1 MTKQISNFHLI
12 TQDSPQYSHS
22 EMSEIAYSNGCRWV
36 QLRIKHQPE
45 SVIVE
50 EAQKAMITAT
60 KHHGLLIIN
69 DNPHIAAQVG
79 AHGVHLGKSDMKVAE
94 ARKILGDDA
103 IIGGTANTLD
113 DILNLI
119 DQKAD
124 YIGLGPFRFT
134 TTKEKLSPIL
144 GMEGYKTIMNR
155 LAETKLSIPIV
166 AIGGITPNDVRQI
179 MDAGLHGIAISGA
192 IDYTGFPDSFNT
204 FTNLLN
210 NR

>member
-12 TQDSPQYSHS
+12 TQDSPRYSHS
-22 EMSEIAYSNGCRWV
+22 EMAEIAYSNGCHWV

-50 EAQKAMITAT
+50 EAQKAMIAAN

-79 AHGVHLGKSDMKVAE
+79 AHGVHLGKSDMKVSE
-94 ARKILGDDA
+94 ARKILGEDA
-103 IIGGTANTLD
+103 IIGGTSNTLD

-144 GMEGYKTIMNR
+144 GIEGYRTIMSR
-155 LAETKLSIPIV
+155 LAETNHTTPIV
-166 AIGGITPNDVRQI
+166 AIGGITPTDVSQI
-179 MDAGLHGIAISGA
+179 MEAGVHGIAISGA
-192 IDYTGFPDSFNT
+192 IDYTDFPDSFNT